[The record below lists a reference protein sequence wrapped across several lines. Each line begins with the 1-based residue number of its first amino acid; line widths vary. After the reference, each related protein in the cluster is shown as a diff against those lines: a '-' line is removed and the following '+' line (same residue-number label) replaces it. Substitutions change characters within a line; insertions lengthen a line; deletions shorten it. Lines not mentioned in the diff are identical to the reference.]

1 MASSSHSPRTALICG
16 PYLSGKT
23 SLFEALLIE
32 AGALQPHAGGQ
43 GAFTMAD
50 RSPEALAHG
59 MSTEMNVAQA
69 QYLGEDWSFIDVPGS
84 VELGQEMRDAMDVAD
99 VAVVVVEPEPEKA
112 VTFAAHLK
120 ALEEAEIPHV
130 IFINKFDRH
139 DASAREL
146 MEAFQAVSSKPLVLR
161 EVPIHEDGKVTGYVD
176 LVSERAFKWEEGK
189 PSTLIKLPEAVKDRE
204 EEARTE
210 MLESLAD
217 FDDGLL
223 EKLLEDVAPSTAEVY
238 DDMAKELAEDLV
250 VPVFF
255 GSATQNHG
263 VHRLMKS
270 LRHDAPDV
278 SATVARQGLEGD
290 ETRVKVFKTLQAGH
304 AGKLSLARVMTG
316 TLKAGDTLDGARPA
330 GINSVFGQKLS
341 AVKEVPAGAVVGL
354 TKLDSAVTGDTLT
367 NDGRTP
373 CERPPLPAA
382 YAKAIKA
389 ASRSDDV
396 KISDNLKKLM
406 DEDRSLSL
414 RFDAVNGVQVLEGQG
429 DMHLRLCMERLE
441 NRAGLKVD
449 SEAPE
454 VSYRETIRKPAEKR
468 VRHKKQSGGHGE
480 FGEVAIKIT
489 PVGRGEGNSFAET
502 IHGGSVPRQYFPAV
516 ENGVNDA
523 LAKGPKGYPVVD
535 VSVTLTDG
543 KSHSVDSSEMAFR
556 KAGAQAM
563 REALADAKPV
573 QLEPINAVTFQVP
586 DQFIAGVQKI
596 VSGRRGHILGFDTR
610 DGWPGWQEVQCHMPA
625 AEMGDLIMELRSAT
639 MGVGSFKSEFDHLQD
654 M

>member
-1 MASSSHSPRTALICG
+1 M
-16 PYLSGKT
+16 
-23 SLFEALLIE
+23 FEALLVE
-32 AGALQPHAGGQ
+32 AGGALQPHTGGQ
-43 GAFTMAD
+43 SAFTLAD
-50 RSPEALAHG
+50 HSPEALAHG

-120 ALEEAEIPHV
+120 ALEEANIPPHV

-189 PSTLIKLPEAVKDRE
+189 PSTLIKLPDVVKDRE
-204 EEARTE
+204 EEARIE

-223 EKLLEDVAPSTAEVY
+223 EKLLEDVAPSTGEVY

-263 VHRLMKS
+263 GVHRLMKS

-278 SATVARQGLEGD
+278 TATVARHGLAGD

-304 AGKLSLARVMTG
+304 AGKLSLARVLTG
-316 TLKAGDTLDGARPA
+316 SLKAGDTLDGARPA

-341 AVKEVPAGAVVGL
+341 AVKEAPPAGSVVGL
-354 TKLDSAVTGDTLT
+354 TKLESAVTGDTLT
-367 NDGRTP
+367 KTGRTP
-373 CERPPLPAA
+373 PCDRAPPLPPPAF
-382 YAKAIKA
+382 AKAIKA

-396 KISDNLKKLM
+396 KISDNLKKLL
-406 DEDRSLSL
+406 DEDR
-414 RFDAVNGVQVLEGQG
+414 
-429 DMHLRLCMERLE
+429 C
-441 NRAGLKVD
+441 
-449 SEAPE
+449 
-454 VSYRETIRKPAEKR
+454 
-468 VRHKKQSGGHGE
+468 
-480 FGEVAIKIT
+480 
-489 PVGRGEGNSFAET
+489 
-502 IHGGSVPRQYFPAV
+502 
-516 ENGVNDA
+516 
-523 LAKGPKGYPVVD
+523 
-535 VSVTLTDG
+535 
-543 KSHSVDSSEMAFR
+543 
-556 KAGAQAM
+556 
-563 REALADAKPV
+563 
-573 QLEPINAVTFQVP
+573 
-586 DQFIAGVQKI
+586 
-596 VSGRRGHILGFDTR
+596 
-610 DGWPGWQEVQCHMPA
+610 
-625 AEMGDLIMELRSAT
+625 
-639 MGVGSFKSEFDHLQD
+639 
-654 M
+654 